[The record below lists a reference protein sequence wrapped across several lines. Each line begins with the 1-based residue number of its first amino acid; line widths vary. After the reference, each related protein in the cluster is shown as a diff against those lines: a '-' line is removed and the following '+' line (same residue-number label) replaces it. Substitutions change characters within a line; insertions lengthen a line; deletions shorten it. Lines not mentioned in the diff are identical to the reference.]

1 MDDLK
6 KYLSD
11 CALCPRNCHVNRL
24 AGEQGYCGMPG
35 DIVAARAALHPWEE
49 PCLVGEQGSGTVF
62 FSGCN
67 LKCVFCQN
75 HNIALNQSGKPIS
88 LSRLSDIF
96 LELQE
101 KGATN
106 INLVTPTHYIPQIAL
121 ALTYAKEQGLSIP
134 VVYNTGGYEK
144 ASSLQL
150 LEGLVDI
157 YLPDFKY
164 YSSELSRKYSH
175 AADYFQHAC
184 EALEE
189 MFRQVGACS
198 FDDQGLLKKGII
210 VRHLLLPGQTKDSK
224 KVLRYLHETY
234 GDNIWISIMNQYT
247 PLEHVSPY
255 PELKRTVSAEE
266 YDRVVNFAIRLGI
279 NNAFIQE
286 GETSAESFIPAF
298 DLEGI

>member
-1 MDDLK
+1 MKDLK

-11 CALCPRNCHVNRL
+11 CTLCPRNCHVNRL
-24 AGEQGYCGMPG
+24 AGELGHCGMSG
-35 DIVAARAALHPWEE
+35 DILAARAALHPWEE
-49 PCLVGEQGSGTVF
+49 PCLVGDRGSGTVF

-75 HNIALNQSGKPIS
+75 HNIALGQQGKSIS

-121 ALTYAKEQGLSIP
+121 ALTSAKEQGLSIP

-144 ASSLQL
+144 VSSLQL

-164 YSSELSRKYSH
+164 YSCELSRKYSH
-175 AADYFQHAC
+175 AADYFQQAC

-189 MFRQVGACS
+189 MFRQVGPCT

-224 KVLRYLHETY
+224 KILRYLHETY

-247 PLEHVSPY
+247 PLEHVSPL
-255 PELKRTVSAEE
+255 PELNRNVSAEE
-266 YDRVVNFAIRLGI
+266 YDRVVNFAIQLGI
-279 NNAFIQE
+279 TNAFIQE
-286 GETSAESFIPAF
+286 GETATESFIPAF